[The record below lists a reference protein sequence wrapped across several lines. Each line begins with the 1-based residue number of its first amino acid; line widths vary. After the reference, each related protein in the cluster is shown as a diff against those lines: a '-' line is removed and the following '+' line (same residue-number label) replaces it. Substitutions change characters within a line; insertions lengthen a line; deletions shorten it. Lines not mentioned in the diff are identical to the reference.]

1 MVCSAM
7 VALQTHDQQWT
18 ASPTDLGVSQ
28 LMKAKAASGPCRRG
42 WVVMEG
48 VGYLAGGELALVDQ
62 DARGQGADV
71 GVILPNSLLS

>member
-1 MVCSAM
+1 
-7 VALQTHDQQWT
+7 
-18 ASPTDLGVSQ
+18 
-28 LMKAKAASGPCRRG
+28 
-42 WVVMEG
+42 MEG